1 MNKEKVLGLIKN
13 LSFFIGGI
21 TIMVTGLV
29 YVLITDIYLGNTS
42 IYLLSGILFA
52 FSGSICFLLANSFKH
67 KIKVFYILKGIGIV
81 MSIGF
86 IIFLFAYTKTELYSK
101 ATYLKLFKSYD
112 GKTVWFLSKNFQGA
126 MSIPNNIKP
135 IFTIN
140 IIFAIMAIICQGT
153 NIALHIIDGVE
164 E

>member
-1 MNKEKVLGLIKN
+1 MNKEKVIGLIKN

-21 TIMVTGLV
+21 TVMVTGLI

-42 IYLLSGILFA
+42 VYLLSGILFA
-52 FSGSICFLLANSFKH
+52 FAGSICFLLANSFKH
-67 KIKVFYILKGIGIV
+67 KVKVFYILKGIGFV

-86 IIFLFAYTKTELYSK
+86 IIFLFAYMKTDLYNK
-101 ATYLKLFKSYD
+101 ATVLKLFKTYN

-126 MSIPNNIKP
+126 MAIPNNIKP
-135 IFTIN
+135 IFVTDIIVTI
-140 IIFAIMAIICQGT
+140 IAVVCQGL
-153 NIALHIIDGVE
+153 NVGLHIIDGVE